1 MPEATMPNDPI
12 PRHEPGH
19 SQLAP
24 TGDLRYRAA
33 GNAPQIQE
41 LQAQF
46 RPAGVIPI
54 HTSPEETMARKRKS
68 AKRTP
73 TRKSA
78 TRKGATRKAAT
89 RKAATRKSATRK
101 TATKPKR
108 RKTAA
113 TRAAA
118 VAKGLK
124 KKTLQGMDVVID
136 TGERAWDALKSS
148 TSSMVEGVRERIG
161 PG

>member
-1 MPEATMPNDPI
+1 MPEATMPNVPI

-33 GNAPQIQE
+33 GDAPQIQE
-41 LQAQF
+41 PQAWF
-46 RPAGVIPI
+46 RPAGVIPT
-54 HTSPEETMARKRKS
+54 HTSPEETMASKRKS
-68 AKRTP
+68 AKRAP

-89 RKAATRKSATRK
+89 RKAATRK
-101 TATKPKR
+101 TATKPKG

-136 TGERAWDALKSS
+136 TGERAWDALKST

-161 PG
+161 PD